1 MSRAL
6 ALRYVADPT
15 VLVFIAFFALIRL
28 FSPDNVLLIYAL
40 SYSCHVVNL
49 QAFIGRRYAAGA
61 FAAHSVM
68 LRTVALATL
77 GVLMIPYLGRGLEP
91 LALIP
96 FGAGVALQLAS
107 LRALGFERT
116 YYGAELGQISP
127 EWIVRFPYGYLSHPM
142 AIGACLQFAGL
153 YLLTPA
159 FNADYPFLVP
169 GHVALTVVTAVVE
182 HFGWHFSPSPARRRT
197 AGEGARE
204 TRSRA

>member
-1 MSRAL
+1 MSKAQ
-6 ALRYVADPT
+6 ALRYITDPT
-15 VLVFIAFFALIRL
+15 VLVFIAFFALVRL

-40 SYSCHVVNL
+40 SYSCHIVNL
-49 QAFIGRRYAAGA
+49 QAFVGRRYAAGL

-77 GVLMIPYLGRGLEP
+77 GVLMIPYLRQGLEP

-96 FGAGVALQLAS
+96 FGVGVALQLAS

-116 YYGAELGQISP
+116 YYGVELGEISP
-127 EWIVRFPYGYLSHPM
+127 EWIVRFPYGYLNHPM

-153 YLLTPA
+153 YLLLPA
-159 FNADYPFLVP
+159 FNADYAFLVP
-169 GHVALTVVTAVVE
+169 GHLALTVVTAVVE
-182 HFGWHFSPSPARRRT
+182 HFGWHFGPSPARARS
-197 AGEGARE
+197 AVDGARH